1 MKAVNDMIDLH
12 THILPGIDDGASNA
26 EESLEMLR
34 ESACQGVELCVAT
47 SHIHP
52 VNSDDIQCF
61 LKKRETAYGELI
73 KACEGHTVPEIVLGA
88 EVHMDRDISDVEGIN
103 QLCMGDTDY
112 MLVEFPFMTYPGAGC
127 AEWLYNLN
135 LKGIIP
141 IIAHIDR
148 YTYRDELIDNIS
160 GIRLIYQVNNI
171 RMSDMSGRRF
181 IKKLLST
188 GYMVVMSSD
197 MHNNGIRNCDMKK
210 SYDTAKKKMPRF
222 ADALYVANA
231 DILFDRI

>member
-12 THILPGIDDGASNA
+12 THILPGIDDGAMNV

-61 LKKRETAYGELI
+61 LKKREIAYGELI

-88 EVHMDRDISDVEGIN
+88 EVHMDRDISGIEGIQ
-103 QLCMGDTDY
+103 QLCIGDTHF
-112 MLVEFPFMTYPGAGC
+112 MLVEFPFISYPGTGC
-127 AEWLYNLN
+127 AEWLFNLN
-135 LKGIIP
+135 LKGIVP
-141 IIAHIDR
+141 VIAHIDR
-148 YTYRDELIDNIS
+148 YFYRDELIENIT
-160 GIRLIYQVNNI
+160 GIKAVYQINNI
-171 RMSDMSGRRF
+171 RMNDIAGRRF
-181 IKKLLST
+181 IKKMLGT

-197 MHNNGIRNCDMKK
+197 MHNLTTRSCDIKK
-210 SYDTAKKKMPRF
+210 AYDIAKKKMPKF
-222 ADALYVANA
+222 ADALFDTNA
-231 DILFDRI
+231 GILLNR

>member
-1 MKAVNDMIDLH
+1 MIDLH
-12 THILPGIDDGASNA
+12 THILPGVDDGAANI

-34 ESACQGVELCVAT
+34 DSFEQGVTLCVAT
-47 SHIHP
+47 SHVHP
-52 VNSDDIQCF
+52 TNPDIINSFI
-61 LKKRETAYGELI
+61 KSRNEAYNELMRSCAGE
-73 KACEGHTVPEIVLGA
+73 KVPKIILGA